1 MTKAV
6 FTTKVDPT
14 YDDLP
19 EGHYHFP
26 STYLNVVKKVLG
38 DMIVYYEPRRTS
50 GDLGSAGGRL
60 SYFAIARVDRIV
72 KDEARRGYYYA
83 LVSHYLEF
91 DRPVPFR
98 EGEHYFE
105 SKLQRA
111 DGKTNKGGFGR
122 SVREIPD
129 SEYEDILN
137 FGFGR
142 NLVRRLSL
150 LKGLATELRDAPDS
164 IERSVVEQVVKRPF
178 RDAAFSRQ
186 VKAAYGD
193 TCAVTGIKIINGGG
207 RSEVQAAHIRPVKDN
222 GPDSIRNG
230 IALSGT
236 LHWMFDRG
244 LVSIDDDYSILTA
257 KGAIPEPLRSMF
269 NADMRLLTPDN
280 RLLAPH
286 SKFLAYHRENVFKG

>member
-1 MTKAV
+1 M
-6 FTTKVDPT
+6 
-14 YDDLP
+14 
-19 EGHYHFP
+19 
-26 STYLNVVKKVLG
+26 
-38 DMIVYYEPRRTS
+38 
-50 GDLGSAGGRL
+50 
-60 SYFAIARVDRIV
+60 
-72 KDEARRGYYYA
+72 KDEARRGHYYA

-91 DRPVPFR
+91 DHPVLFR
-98 EGEHYFE
+98 KGEHYFE
-105 SKLQRA
+105 SKLQRV
-111 DGKTNKGGFGR
+111 DGKTNKGSFGR

-137 FGFGR
+137 LGFGR
-142 NLVRRLSL
+142 NLERRLSL
-150 LKGLATELRDAPDS
+150 FDGLATEIRDAPDS
-164 IERSVVEQVVKRPF
+164 VERSIVEQVVKRPF
-178 RDAAFSRQ
+178 REATFSRQ

-193 TCAVTGIKIINGGG
+193 TCAITGIKIINGGG

-244 LVSIDDDYSILTA
+244 LVSIADDYSILTA
-257 KGAIPEPLRSMF
+257 KGGVPEPLRSMF
-269 NADMRLLTPDN
+269 NSEMQLLIPDN

>member
-1 MTKAV
+1 M
-6 FTTKVDPT
+6 
-14 YDDLP
+14 
-19 EGHYHFP
+19 
-26 STYLNVVKKVLG
+26 VKKVLG

-111 DGKTNKGGFGR
+111 DGKTNKGSFGR